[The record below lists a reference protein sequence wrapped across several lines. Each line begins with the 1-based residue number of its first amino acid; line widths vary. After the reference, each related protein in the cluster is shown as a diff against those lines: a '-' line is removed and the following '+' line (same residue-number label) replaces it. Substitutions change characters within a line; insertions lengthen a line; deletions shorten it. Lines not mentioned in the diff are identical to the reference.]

1 MFWRKKQQQPER
13 PSITWHVPE
22 GTEDFLIPVRG
33 SEGALAYDIICPTT
47 EVVAAGKKTIINTLL
62 AVTIPHD
69 YGLIIQE
76 RSGFAFKHGI
86 ITGAGWIDED
96 YRGLIKICLFNLSD
110 QDYTISAG
118 DRFVQ
123 ARLVKKYDAETSVS
137 YEYPDPD
144 ETARGVGGFGSTGK

>member
-1 MFWRKKQQQPER
+1 MFWRNKKPEC
-13 PSITWHVPE
+13 PSIMWHVPE
-22 GTEDFLIPVRG
+22 GTEDFLVPQRG
-33 SEGALAYDIICPTT
+33 SDGALAYDIVCPTT
-47 EVVAAGKKTIINTLL
+47 EVVKAGEKTIINTLL

-96 YRGLIKICLFNLSD
+96 YRGLIKIVLFNLSKN
-110 QDYTISAG
+110 DYTISAG

-123 ARLVKKYDAETSVS
+123 ARLVKKYDADTGVS

-144 ETARGVGGFGSTGK
+144 ETARGIGGFGSTGR